1 MRCLLDVTAMIL
13 KWRIRKTQTALERTI
28 SRTVST
34 RGVVIRQESV
44 LPSVASGTVVPAIT
58 NGSKVSQGDTVASVF
73 SSASDAA
80 NILRLREVEKDISYY
95 ENIESLS
102 FGSMY
107 TDIETYRH
115 NISKSLYAVTDLIES
130 NHLSLLG
137 DSLQELSLW
146 TTRRQISTGTV
157 VDVSEPLS
165 RLESLRNRYNGAYGD
180 SRLVTADR
188 SGYYVNI
195 VDGFES
201 KTDYEAVLT
210 MSTAEVQTL
219 LDQTPQT
226 GNAYV
231 GKLITEFNWYYVC
244 IAPEK
249 ETDPLRVGSTVT
261 LTFPSMSVPNMKMT
275 LRAKNP
281 DGTGNTALVFSSNL
295 MNAEVASLR
304 LENAEILLESFTG
317 FQVDM
322 SALRKVDGVDGV
334 YVQVGNIVQFRKAK
348 KIYAE
353 NDIIL
358 IGAEEGVSAAYAGT
372 LMAKTDAT
380 ESATAIVRNLILF
393 FLISLP
399 SDPFSMST
407 RTERVMVVPAGLSVS
422 HVLSQSCHTQ
432 KRAPDQYGHWY

>member
-1 MRCLLDVTAMIL
+1 MREYDGTPTRKKGEIKKFNTKKIRLTNIDFNTSNPVLTRIVMIL
-13 KWRIRKTQTALERTI
+13 LIVTVLVYGVYQFIVLEKNKSPLKTQTALERTI
-28 SRTVST
+28 SRTVSV

-165 RLESLRNRYNGAYGD
+165 RLESLRNRYTGAYGD

-226 GNAYV
+226 GNTYV
-231 GKLITEFNWYYVC
+231 GNLITEFNWYYVC

-358 IGAEEGVSAAYAGT
+358 IGAEEG
-372 LMAKTDAT
+372 
-380 ESATAIVRNLILF
+380 ESGYIRLYDEIILEGID
-393 FLISLP
+393 LYDGKIIN
-399 SDPFSMST
+399 
-407 RTERVMVVPAGLSVS
+407 
-422 HVLSQSCHTQ
+422 
-432 KRAPDQYGHWY
+432 

>member
-1 MRCLLDVTAMIL
+1 MREYDGTPTRKKGEIKKFNTKKIRLTNIDFNTSNPVLTRIVMIL
-13 KWRIRKTQTALERTI
+13 LIVTVLVYGVYQFIVLEKNKSPLKTQTALERTI
-28 SRTVST
+28 TRTVSA

-80 NILRLREVEKDISYY
+80 NILRLKEVEKDISYY

-165 RLESLRNRYNGAYGD
+165 RLESLRNRYTGAYGD

-210 MSTAEVQTL
+210 MSTAEVQSL

-226 GNAYV
+226 GNTYV

-358 IGAEEGVSAAYAGT
+358 IGAEEG
-372 LMAKTDAT
+372 
-380 ESATAIVRNLILF
+380 ESGYIRLYDEIILEGID
-393 FLISLP
+393 LYDGKIIN
-399 SDPFSMST
+399 
-407 RTERVMVVPAGLSVS
+407 
-422 HVLSQSCHTQ
+422 
-432 KRAPDQYGHWY
+432 